1 MRNLSH
7 LMNVPNIGLL
17 DFMQRYHLGISVGC
31 FIDLQVGFQ
40 MPLFSVVLE
49 NFNVIHVNG
58 KPTTLG

>member
-1 MRNLSH
+1 
-7 LMNVPNIGLL
+7 
-17 DFMQRYHLGISVGC
+17 MQRYHLGISVGC
-31 FIDLQVGFQ
+31 SIHLQVGFQ